1 MSKNLTDQEKKNII
15 DEYKGGRTLR
25 DIGVSIGVS
34 WMTVKRVLEDHRIP
48 RRSPGRRRSFPKE
61 RKCTICKRSKPL
73 ESFVKEARQYS
84 GYGYICKACHQIR
97 MKKYSI
103 TKFGIAQKKFEQMLT
118 AQGEGCVI
126 CGRKFGHKKGR
137 SGLPTRLVID
147 HEHKTGK
154 IRGLLCSRCNSGI
167 GIFEEKIEL
176 LEAAIKY
183 LES

>member
-73 ESFVKEARQYS
+73 ESFVKEARQ
-84 GYGYICKACHQIR
+84 
-97 MKKYSI
+97 
-103 TKFGIAQKKFEQMLT
+103 
-118 AQGEGCVI
+118 
-126 CGRKFGHKKGR
+126 
-137 SGLPTRLVID
+137 
-147 HEHKTGK
+147 
-154 IRGLLCSRCNSGI
+154 
-167 GIFEEKIEL
+167 
-176 LEAAIKY
+176 
-183 LES
+183 